1 VFDPEALSENK
12 SVNKEDHCKEGG
24 LTEIFQVVEKTVD
37 SRIELLVISFDHLGL
52 SRFLQPVRFIW

>member
-12 SVNKEDHCKEGG
+12 TVDKEDQCKDGG

-52 SRFLQPVRFIW
+52 SRFLQPARFIW